1 MHFARNKLSQESS
14 CTTNF
19 LELLILKRKVVE
31 LWLIKKSWNIFRLC
45 KCPSEKPCQSGLCSF
60 VAQFLGQGDYGVFQ
74 MTNSVVFALTL
85 LSAGFMAVMFA
96 FICVSGLQV
105 ALTPVQV
112 YAD

>member
-45 KCPSEKPCQSGLCSF
+45 KCPSENLVNLVYVPLLLS
-60 VAQFLGQGDYGVFQ
+60 FLGQGDYGVFQ